1 MKRLAIL
8 GVALGLLVVPAHAQT
23 QQQKQNTV
31 EFNGMVF
38 DAPPQEHYNPDYS
51 RQNHYTAPRTVEPQW
66 YQGQREYRGQ
76 YYRD

>member
-8 GVALGLLVVPAHAQT
+8 GVALGLLAVPAQAQT

-38 DAPPQEHYNPDYS
+38 DAPPPEHYNPGYS
-51 RQNHYTAPRTVEPQW
+51 RQYQYTAPRTAEPQW